1 MDDLKAAMSGMLAPE
16 QKEEVIG
23 SAEIRTVF
31 VASKIGT
38 VAGSYVT
45 GLRRKR
51 ARAKRRAGRKQLE
64 KKQRAGGWRWAW
76 RDGRKAANEK
86 QKGGR

>member
-1 MDDLKAAMSGMLAPE
+1 MDELKVAMSGMLAPE

-23 SAEIRTVF
+23 HAEIRTVF

-45 GLRRKR
+45 SRPWSR
-51 ARAKRRAGRKQLE
+51 ATRASACCART
-64 KKQRAGGWRWAW
+64 W
-76 RDGRKAANEK
+76 
-86 QKGGR
+86 